1 MTVARL
7 SMPERERVLQWAGAL
22 LLGATL
28 GFAFVVARRLGV
40 WAWTAGHVSWIAGQL
55 TEAIGPV
62 WIPML
67 IVAARVAWLSARAV
81 RTRSG
86 RGRLGQP
93 VRPEMGQIA
102 PLFAALGLCGTV
114 WGLSSAFEALNGG
127 EFLTQLPLL
136 LGGLGAAMTSTLVG
150 LGMQIATLL
159 LRLVNPAWSWVHVG
173 WREDQPVFSLDERS
187 VSGGAEGLV
196 AISEA
201 LRARQPEALCIAF
214 HAEVPATERAHIRDA
229 LWCQT
234 DGAIPVREVL
244 L

>member
-7 SMPERERVLQWAGAL
+7 ALPPRERLLQWAGAL

-28 GFAFVVARRLGV
+28 GLGFVVARRLGV
-40 WAWTAGHVSWIAGQL
+40 WAWTAGHVSWIGGRL
-55 TEAIGPV
+55 TDAIGPV
-62 WIPML
+62 WVPML
-67 IVAARVAWLSARAV
+67 VVATRVAWLAARAL

-93 VRPEMGQIA
+93 VRPELGQIA

-159 LRLVNPAWSWVHVG
+159 LRLLNPAWSWLHVA
-173 WREDQPVFSLDERS
+173 WRDGQPAFSLDERP
-187 VSGGAEGLV
+187 VSGGGEGLAAV
-196 AISEA
+196 AEA

-214 HAEVPATERAHIRDA
+214 CAQVPAAERARISDA
-229 LWCQT
+229 LWRQT
-234 DGAIPVREVL
+234 DGAIRLREVL
-244 L
+244 R